1 MQERPTNRYSAGGR
15 ESTQR
20 VFVGVGLEALF
31 EFLFKYRPVVFEK
44 GRLALAA
51 GPGTYL
57 VIAIALAIGIP
68 ALVAYS
74 RIRLRGGPR
83 DRMVL
88 LALRSAA
95 LALILFAVA
104 RPVLIVS
111 EAVPQ
116 RNVVGV
122 LVDDSRSMRI
132 ADLNG
137 ATRAD
142 AVRHLLGGPDSSLF
156 AALAQKFVVRLFR
169 FSGDGQRVSQL
180 GELTYDGAR
189 TQLGPALEA
198 ARQEL
203 TGVPLSGL
211 VLVSDGA
218 DNSPGSL
225 TDAIMSLGARHL
237 PVFTVGVGRER
248 FTKDIELSRV
258 EAPRSVLQGA
268 SLVVDVMVAQRGYNG
283 QKVQMIVEDGGRIVN
298 TQAVTLS
305 GDGEAVPV
313 RVRVP
318 TTEPG
323 PRVLTFRIATQPG
336 EMVEQNNTQRAI
348 INVSERREKILYIE
362 GEPRFEMAFLRRAV
376 REDKN
381 LQIVTLQRL
390 AKDQFRRFSVDDSLD
405 LVAGFPKTREELF
418 AYKGII
424 LGSIE
429 ASFFTGDQLRMLAD
443 FVSERGGGLLA
454 LGGRRAFGEGGY
466 AGTPVAEV
474 LPVELAAGPDS
485 KTPFFSELRVDVTA
499 AGAIHAATQ
508 IAEAESLSAKRW
520 QTMPAVSTVN
530 RIGRAKPGA
539 TVLLTGTPT
548 KDGDRTIALAFQ
560 RYGRGKSI
568 AFPIQDSWIWQMDP
582 SISVE
587 DMTFESFWR
596 QLLRW
601 LVNDVPSRV
610 MVAAA
615 TDQASPGDPVE
626 LNAVISDRTF
636 LKVNNAEAVARVT
649 SPSGN
654 VSEMPLEWSVTR
666 DGEYTAA
673 FTPSEKGVYRI
684 DVRTRMGSDSVV
696 SDPAYVVSGDLSTEY
711 FGAEMRAPL
720 LRRIADETGG
730 RFYTSDRIGD
740 LAKDIVFTEVGNT
753 VVDRKDLWDMPIIFL
768 LLIGLITS
776 EWGYR
781 KLRGL
786 A

>member
-1 MQERPTNRYSAGGR
+1 M
-15 ESTQR
+15 
-20 VFVGVGLEALF
+20 EALF

-44 GRLALAA
+44 GRFAFAA
-51 GPGTYL
+51 GPATYI
-57 VIAIALAIGIP
+57 VIAIALAVAVP
-68 ALVAYS
+68 ALIAYA
-74 RIRLRGGPR
+74 RLRMRGGPR
-83 DRMVL
+83 DRAVL
-88 LALRSAA
+88 LALRLAGLAIVVVA
-95 LALILFAVA
+95 LMHPILV
-104 RPVLIVS
+104 VS

-132 ADLNG
+132 ADLSG
-137 ATRAD
+137 TTRAD
-142 AVRHLLGGPDSSLF
+142 AVRHLLGTRDSSLYR
-156 AALAQKFVVRLFR
+156 ALADKFVVRLFR
-169 FSGDGQRVSQL
+169 FSGNGERVAQL
-180 GELTYDGAR
+180 GDLTYDGVR

-218 DNSPGSL
+218 DNSTGSL
-225 TDAIMSLGARHL
+225 TDAVMSLGARHV

-248 FTKDIELSRV
+248 FTKDIEVSRV
-258 EAPRSVLQGA
+258 EAPRNVLKGA
-268 SLVVDVMVAQRGYNG
+268 SLVVDVLVAQRGYTG
-283 QKVQMIVEDGGRIVN
+283 DKVQMIVEDGGRIVS
-298 TQAVTLS
+298 TQSVTLS
-305 GDGEAVPV
+305 GDGEAIPV

-318 TTEPG
+318 TTEAG
-323 PRVLTFRIATQPG
+323 ARVLTFRIPPQPG
-336 EMVEQNNTQRAI
+336 EMVAQNNTQQAI
-348 INVSERREKILYIE
+348 VNVSDRREKILYIE
-362 GEPRFEMAFLRRAV
+362 GEPRSEMRFLRNAV
-376 REDKN
+376 RDDKN

-405 LVAGFPKTREELF
+405 LVAGFPKTRDELF

-429 ASFFTGDQLRMLAD
+429 ASYFTGDQLRMLAD

-454 LGGRRAFGEGGY
+454 LGGRRALGEGGF

-474 LPVELAAGPDS
+474 LPVDLGGGPNDKS
-485 KTPFFSELRVDVTA
+485 GYFSELKVDVTVP
-499 AGAIHAATQ
+499 GSMHAATQ
-508 IAEAESLSAKRW
+508 IADAESTSAKRW
-520 QTMPAVSTVN
+520 KTMPAVTSVN
-530 RIGRAKPGA
+530 RIGRARPGA

-548 KDGDRTIALAFQ
+548 KGGERQTVLAFQ
-560 RYGRGKSI
+560 RYGRGKAI
-568 AFPIQDSWIWQMDP
+568 AFPVQDSWLWQMLND
-582 SISVE
+582 V
-587 DMTFESFWR
+587 DDVTFESYWR

-601 LVNDVPSRV
+601 LVSDVPSRV

-615 TDQASPGDPVE
+615 GDQAAPGDAVE
-626 LNAVISDRTF
+626 LNAEVSDRTF

-666 DGEYTAA
+666 DGQYKAS
-673 FTPSEKGVYRI
+673 FTPTEKGLYRV
-684 DVRTRMGSDSVV
+684 DVRARMGTDSIV
-696 SDPAYVVSGDLSTEY
+696 SDPSYIASGDLSTEY

-730 RFYTSDRIGD
+730 RFYSGENVAQ
-740 LAKDIVFTEVGNT
+740 LAKDIVFTDAGNT
-753 VVDRKDLWDMPIIFL
+753 VVDRKDLWDMPIVFL
-768 LLIGLITS
+768 LILALVTS

>member
-1 MQERPTNRYSAGGR
+1 M
-15 ESTQR
+15 
-20 VFVGVGLEALF
+20 EALF

-44 GRLALAA
+44 GRFAFAA
-51 GPGTYL
+51 GPATYI
-57 VIAIALAIGIP
+57 VIAIALAVAVP
-68 ALVAYS
+68 ALIAYA
-74 RIRLRGGPR
+74 RLRMRGGPR
-83 DRMVL
+83 DRAVL
-88 LALRSAA
+88 LALRLAGLAIVVVA
-95 LALILFAVA
+95 LMHPILV
-104 RPVLIVS
+104 VS

-132 ADLNG
+132 ADLSG
-137 ATRAD
+137 TTRAD
-142 AVRHLLGGPDSSLF
+142 AVRHLLGTRDSSLYR
-156 AALAQKFVVRLFR
+156 ALADKFVVRLFR
-169 FSGDGQRVSQL
+169 CSGNGERVAQL
-180 GELTYDGAR
+180 GDLTYDGVR

-218 DNSPGSL
+218 DNSTGSL
-225 TDAIMSLGARHL
+225 TDAVMSLGARHV

-248 FTKDIELSRV
+248 FTKDIEVSRV
-258 EAPRSVLQGA
+258 EAPRNVLKGA
-268 SLVVDVMVAQRGYNG
+268 SLVVDVLVAQRGYTG
-283 QKVQMIVEDGGRIVN
+283 DKVQMIVEDGGRIVS
-298 TQAVTLS
+298 TQSVTLS
-305 GDGEAVPV
+305 GDGEAIPV

-318 TTEPG
+318 TTEAG
-323 PRVLTFRIATQPG
+323 ARVLTFRIPPQPG
-336 EMVEQNNTQRAI
+336 EMVAQNNTQQAI
-348 INVSERREKILYIE
+348 VNVSDRREKILYIE
-362 GEPRFEMAFLRRAV
+362 GEPRSEMRFLRNAV
-376 REDKN
+376 RDDKN

-405 LVAGFPKTREELF
+405 LVAGFPKTRDELF

-429 ASFFTGDQLRMLAD
+429 ASYFTGDQLRMLAD

-454 LGGRRAFGEGGY
+454 LGGRRALGEGGF

-474 LPVELAAGPDS
+474 LPVDLGGGPNDKS
-485 KTPFFSELRVDVTA
+485 GYFSELKVDVTVP
-499 AGAIHAATQ
+499 GSMHAATQ
-508 IAEAESLSAKRW
+508 IADAESTSAKRW
-520 QTMPAVSTVN
+520 KTMPAVTSVN
-530 RIGRAKPGA
+530 RIGRARPGA

-548 KDGDRTIALAFQ
+548 KGGERQTVLAFQ
-560 RYGRGKSI
+560 RYGRGKAI
-568 AFPIQDSWIWQMDP
+568 AFPVQDSWLWQMLND
-582 SISVE
+582 V
-587 DMTFESFWR
+587 DDVTFESYWR

-601 LVNDVPSRV
+601 LVSDVPSRV

-615 TDQASPGDPVE
+615 GDQAAPGDAVE
-626 LNAVISDRTF
+626 LNAEVSDRTF

-666 DGEYTAA
+666 DGQYKAS
-673 FTPSEKGVYRI
+673 FTPTEKGLYRV
-684 DVRTRMGSDSVV
+684 DVRARMGTDSIV
-696 SDPAYVVSGDLSTEY
+696 SDPSYIASGDLSAEY

-730 RFYTSDRIGD
+730 RFYTGENVAQ
-740 LAKDIVFTEVGNT
+740 LAKDIVFTDAGNT
-753 VVDRKDLWDMPIIFL
+753 VVDRKDLWDMPIVFL
-768 LLIGLITS
+768 LILALVTS

>member
-1 MQERPTNRYSAGGR
+1 M
-15 ESTQR
+15 
-20 VFVGVGLEALF
+20 EALF

-44 GRLALAA
+44 GRFAFAA
-51 GPGTYL
+51 GPATYI
-57 VIAIALAIGIP
+57 VIAIALAVAVP
-68 ALVAYS
+68 ALIAYA
-74 RIRLRGGPR
+74 RLRMRGGPR
-83 DRMVL
+83 DRAVL
-88 LALRSAA
+88 LALRLAGLAIVVVA
-95 LALILFAVA
+95 LMHPILV
-104 RPVLIVS
+104 VS

-137 ATRAD
+137 TTRAD
-142 AVRHLLGGPDSSLF
+142 AVRHLLGTRDSSLYR
-156 AALAQKFVVRLFR
+156 ALADKFVVRLFR
-169 FSGDGQRVSQL
+169 FSGNGERVAQL
-180 GELTYDGAR
+180 GDLTYDGVR

-218 DNSPGSL
+218 DNSTGSL
-225 TDAIMSLGARHL
+225 TDAVMSLGARHV

-248 FTKDIELSRV
+248 FTKDIEVSRV
-258 EAPRSVLQGA
+258 EAPRNVLKGA
-268 SLVVDVMVAQRGYNG
+268 SLVVDVLVAQRGYTG
-283 QKVQMIVEDGGRIVN
+283 DKVQMIVEDGGRIVS
-298 TQAVTLS
+298 TQSVTLS
-305 GDGEAVPV
+305 GDGEAIPV

-318 TTEPG
+318 TTEAG
-323 PRVLTFRIATQPG
+323 ARVLTFRIPPQPG
-336 EMVEQNNTQRAI
+336 EMVAQNNTQQAI
-348 INVSERREKILYIE
+348 VNVSDRREKILYIE
-362 GEPRFEMAFLRRAV
+362 GEPRSEMRFLRNAV
-376 REDKN
+376 RDDKN

-405 LVAGFPKTREELF
+405 LVAGFPKTRDELF

-429 ASFFTGDQLRMLAD
+429 ASYFTGDQLRMLAD

-454 LGGRRAFGEGGY
+454 LGGRRALGEGGF

-474 LPVELAAGPDS
+474 LPVDLGGGPNDKS
-485 KTPFFSELRVDVTA
+485 GYFSELKVDVSV
-499 AGAIHAATQ
+499 AGSMHAATQ
-508 IAEAESLSAKRW
+508 IADAESTSAKRW
-520 QTMPAVSTVN
+520 KTMPAVTSVN
-530 RIGRAKPGA
+530 RIGRARPGA

-548 KDGDRTIALAFQ
+548 KGGERQTVLAFQ
-560 RYGRGKSI
+560 RYGRGKAI
-568 AFPIQDSWIWQMDP
+568 VFPVQDSWLWQMLND
-582 SISVE
+582 V
-587 DMTFESFWR
+587 DDVTFESYWR

-601 LVNDVPSRV
+601 LVSDVPSRV

-615 TDQASPGDPVE
+615 GDQAAPGDAVE
-626 LNAVISDRTF
+626 LNAEVSDRTF

-666 DGEYTAA
+666 DGQYKAS
-673 FTPSEKGVYRI
+673 FTPTEKGLYRV
-684 DVRTRMGSDSVV
+684 DVRARMGTDSIV
-696 SDPAYVVSGDLSTEY
+696 SDPSYIASGELSTEY

-730 RFYTSDRIGD
+730 RFYTGENVAQ
-740 LAKDIVFTEVGNT
+740 LAKDIVFTDAGNT
-753 VVDRKDLWDMPIIFL
+753 VVDRKDLWDMPIVFL
-768 LLIGLITS
+768 LILALVTS

>member
-1 MQERPTNRYSAGGR
+1 M
-15 ESTQR
+15 
-20 VFVGVGLEALF
+20 EALF

-44 GRLALAA
+44 GRFAFAA
-51 GPGTYL
+51 GPATYI
-57 VIAIALAIGIP
+57 VIAIALAVAVP
-68 ALVAYS
+68 ALIAYA
-74 RIRLRGGPR
+74 RLRMRGGPR
-83 DRMVL
+83 DRAVL
-88 LALRSAA
+88 LALRLAGLAIVVVA
-95 LALILFAVA
+95 LMHPIFV
-104 RPVLIVS
+104 VS

-132 ADLNG
+132 ADLSG
-137 ATRAD
+137 TTRAD
-142 AVRHLLGGPDSSLF
+142 AVRHLLGTRDSSLYR
-156 AALAQKFVVRLFR
+156 ALADKFVVRLFR
-169 FSGDGQRVSQL
+169 FSGNGERVAQL
-180 GELTYDGAR
+180 GDLTYDGVR

-218 DNSPGSL
+218 DNSTGSL
-225 TDAIMSLGARHL
+225 TDAVMSLGARHV

-248 FTKDIELSRV
+248 FTKDIEVSRV
-258 EAPRSVLQGA
+258 EAPRNVLKGA
-268 SLVVDVMVAQRGYNG
+268 SLVVDVLVAQRGYTG
-283 QKVQMIVEDGGRIVN
+283 DKVQMIVEDGGRIVS
-298 TQAVTLS
+298 TQSVTLS
-305 GDGEAVPV
+305 GDGEAIPV

-318 TTEPG
+318 TTEAG
-323 PRVLTFRIATQPG
+323 ARVLTFRIPPQPG
-336 EMVEQNNTQRAI
+336 EMVAQNNTQQAI
-348 INVSERREKILYIE
+348 VNVSDRREKILYIE
-362 GEPRFEMAFLRRAV
+362 GEPRSEMRFLRNAV
-376 REDKN
+376 RDDKN

-405 LVAGFPKTREELF
+405 LVAGFPKTRDELF

-429 ASFFTGDQLRMLAD
+429 ASYFTGDQLRMLAD

-454 LGGRRAFGEGGY
+454 LGGRRALGEGGF

-474 LPVELAAGPDS
+474 LPVDLGGGPNDKS
-485 KTPFFSELRVDVTA
+485 GYFSELKVDVTVP
-499 AGAIHAATQ
+499 GSMHAATQ
-508 IAEAESLSAKRW
+508 IADAESTSAKRW
-520 QTMPAVSTVN
+520 KTMPAVTSVN
-530 RIGRAKPGA
+530 RIGRARPGA

-548 KDGDRTIALAFQ
+548 KGGERQTVLAFQ
-560 RYGRGKSI
+560 RYGRGKAI
-568 AFPIQDSWIWQMDP
+568 AFPVQDSWLWQMLND
-582 SISVE
+582 V
-587 DMTFESFWR
+587 DDVTFESYWR

-601 LVNDVPSRV
+601 LVSDVPSRV

-615 TDQASPGDPVE
+615 GDQAAPGDAVE
-626 LNAVISDRTF
+626 LNAEVSDRTF

-666 DGEYTAA
+666 DGQYKAS
-673 FTPSEKGVYRI
+673 FTPNEKGLYRV
-684 DVRTRMGSDSVV
+684 DVRARMGTDSIV
-696 SDPAYVVSGDLSTEY
+696 SDPSYIASGDLSAEY

-730 RFYTSDRIGD
+730 RFYTGENVAQ
-740 LAKDIVFTEVGNT
+740 LAKDIVFTDAGNT
-753 VVDRKDLWDMPIIFL
+753 VVDRKDLWDMPIVFL
-768 LLIGLITS
+768 LILALVTS

>member
-1 MQERPTNRYSAGGR
+1 M
-15 ESTQR
+15 
-20 VFVGVGLEALF
+20 EALF

-44 GRLALAA
+44 GRFAFAA
-51 GPGTYL
+51 GPATYI
-57 VIAIALAIGIP
+57 VIAIALAVAVP
-68 ALVAYS
+68 ALIAYA
-74 RIRLRGGPR
+74 RLRMRGGPR
-83 DRMVL
+83 DRAVL
-88 LALRSAA
+88 LALRLAGLAIVVVA
-95 LALILFAVA
+95 LMHPILV
-104 RPVLIVS
+104 VS

-132 ADLNG
+132 ADLSG
-137 ATRAD
+137 TTRAD
-142 AVRHLLGGPDSSLF
+142 AVRHLLGTRDSSLYR
-156 AALAQKFVVRLFR
+156 ALADKFVVRLFR
-169 FSGDGQRVSQL
+169 FSGNGERVAQL
-180 GELTYDGAR
+180 GDLTYDGVR

-218 DNSPGSL
+218 DNSTGSL
-225 TDAIMSLGARHL
+225 TDAVMSLGARHV

-248 FTKDIELSRV
+248 FTKDIEVSRV
-258 EAPRSVLQGA
+258 EAPRNVLKGA
-268 SLVVDVMVAQRGYNG
+268 SLVVDVLVAQRGYTG
-283 QKVQMIVEDGGRIVN
+283 DKVQMIVEDGGRIVS
-298 TQAVTLS
+298 TQSVTLS
-305 GDGEAVPV
+305 GDGEAIPV

-318 TTEPG
+318 TTEAG
-323 PRVLTFRIATQPG
+323 ARVLTFRIPPQPG
-336 EMVEQNNTQRAI
+336 EMVAQNNTQQAI
-348 INVSERREKILYIE
+348 VNVSDRREKILYIE
-362 GEPRFEMAFLRRAV
+362 GEPRSEMRFLRNAV
-376 REDKN
+376 RDDKN

-405 LVAGFPKTREELF
+405 LVAGFPKTRDELF

-429 ASFFTGDQLRMLAD
+429 ASYFTGDQLRMLAD

-454 LGGRRAFGEGGY
+454 LGGRRALGEGGF

-474 LPVELAAGPDS
+474 LPVDLGGGPNDKS
-485 KTPFFSELRVDVTA
+485 GYFSELKVDVTVP
-499 AGAIHAATQ
+499 GSMHAATQ
-508 IAEAESLSAKRW
+508 IADAESTSAKRW
-520 QTMPAVSTVN
+520 KTMPAVTSVN
-530 RIGRAKPGA
+530 RIGRARPGA

-548 KDGDRTIALAFQ
+548 KGGERQTVLAFQ
-560 RYGRGKSI
+560 RYGRGKAI
-568 AFPIQDSWIWQMDP
+568 AFPVQDSWLWQMLND
-582 SISVE
+582 V
-587 DMTFESFWR
+587 DDVTFESYWR

-601 LVNDVPSRV
+601 LVSDVPSRV

-615 TDQASPGDPVE
+615 GDQAAPGDAVE
-626 LNAVISDRTF
+626 LNAEVSDRTF

-666 DGEYTAA
+666 DGQYKAS
-673 FTPSEKGVYRI
+673 FTPTEKGLYRV
-684 DVRTRMGSDSVV
+684 DVRARMGTDSIV
-696 SDPAYVVSGDLSTEY
+696 SDPSYIASGDLSTEY

-730 RFYTSDRIGD
+730 RFYTGENVAQ
-740 LAKDIVFTEVGNT
+740 LAKDIVFTDAGNT
-753 VVDRKDLWDMPIIFL
+753 VVDRKDLWDMPIVFL
-768 LLIGLITS
+768 LILALVTS

>member
-1 MQERPTNRYSAGGR
+1 VA
-15 ESTQR
+15 
-20 VFVGVGLEALF
+20 LEALF

-44 GRLALAA
+44 GRFAFAA
-51 GPGTYL
+51 GPATYI
-57 VIAIALAIGIP
+57 VIAIALAVAVP
-68 ALVAYS
+68 ALIAYA
-74 RIRLRGGPR
+74 RLRMRGGPR
-83 DRMVL
+83 DRAVL
-88 LALRSAA
+88 LALRLAGLAIVVVA
-95 LALILFAVA
+95 LMHPILV
-104 RPVLIVS
+104 VS

-137 ATRAD
+137 TTRAD
-142 AVRHLLGGPDSSLF
+142 AVRHLLGTRDSSLYR
-156 AALAQKFVVRLFR
+156 ALADKFVVRLFR
-169 FSGDGQRVSQL
+169 FSGNGERVAQL
-180 GELTYDGAR
+180 GDLTYDGVR

-218 DNSPGSL
+218 DNSTGSL
-225 TDAIMSLGARHL
+225 TDAVMSLGARHV

-248 FTKDIELSRV
+248 FTKDIEVSRV
-258 EAPRSVLQGA
+258 EAPRNVLKGA
-268 SLVVDVMVAQRGYNG
+268 SLVVDVLVAQRGYTG
-283 QKVQMIVEDGGRIVN
+283 DKVQMIVEDGGRIVS
-298 TQAVTLS
+298 TQSVTLS
-305 GDGEAVPV
+305 GDGEAIPV

-318 TTEPG
+318 TTEAG
-323 PRVLTFRIATQPG
+323 ARVLTFRIPPQPG
-336 EMVEQNNTQRAI
+336 EMVAQNNTQQAI
-348 INVSERREKILYIE
+348 VNVSDRREKILYIE
-362 GEPRFEMAFLRRAV
+362 GEPRSEMRFLRNAV
-376 REDKN
+376 RDDKN

-405 LVAGFPKTREELF
+405 LVAGFPKTRDELF
-418 AYKGII
+418 AYKGIV

-429 ASFFTGDQLRMLAD
+429 ASYFTGDQLRMLAD

-454 LGGRRAFGEGGY
+454 LGGRRALGEGGF

-474 LPVELAAGPDS
+474 LPVDLGGGPNDKS
-485 KTPFFSELRVDVTA
+485 GYFSELKVDVTVP
-499 AGAIHAATQ
+499 GSMHAATQ
-508 IAEAESLSAKRW
+508 IADAESTSAKRW
-520 QTMPAVSTVN
+520 KTMPAVTSVN
-530 RIGRAKPGA
+530 RIGRARPGA

-548 KDGDRTIALAFQ
+548 KGGERQTVLAFQ
-560 RYGRGKSI
+560 RYGRGKAI
-568 AFPIQDSWIWQMDP
+568 AFPVQDSWLWQMLND
-582 SISVE
+582 V
-587 DMTFESFWR
+587 DDVTFESYWR

-601 LVNDVPSRV
+601 LVSDVPSRV

-615 TDQASPGDPVE
+615 GDQAAPGDAVE
-626 LNAVISDRTF
+626 LNAEVSDRTF

-666 DGEYTAA
+666 DGQYKAS
-673 FTPSEKGVYRI
+673 FTPTEKGLYRV
-684 DVRTRMGSDSVV
+684 DVRARMGTDSIV
-696 SDPAYVVSGDLSTEY
+696 SDPSYIASGDLSTEY

-730 RFYTSDRIGD
+730 RFYTGENVAQ
-740 LAKDIVFTEVGNT
+740 LAKDIVFTDAGNT
-753 VVDRKDLWDMPIIFL
+753 VVDRKDLWDMPIVFL
-768 LLIGLITS
+768 LILALVTS

>member
-1 MQERPTNRYSAGGR
+1 
-15 ESTQR
+15 
-20 VFVGVGLEALF
+20 LEALF

-44 GRLALAA
+44 GRFAFAA
-51 GPGTYL
+51 GPATYI
-57 VIAIALAIGIP
+57 VIAIALAVAVP
-68 ALVAYS
+68 ALIAYA
-74 RIRLRGGPR
+74 RLRMRGGPR
-83 DRMVL
+83 DRAVL
-88 LALRSAA
+88 LALRLAGLAIVVVA
-95 LALILFAVA
+95 LMHPILV
-104 RPVLIVS
+104 VS

-132 ADLNG
+132 ADLSG
-137 ATRAD
+137 TTRAD
-142 AVRHLLGGPDSSLF
+142 AVRHLLGTRDSSLYR
-156 AALAQKFVVRLFR
+156 ALADKFVVRLFR
-169 FSGDGQRVSQL
+169 FSGNGERVAQL
-180 GELTYDGAR
+180 GDLTYDGVR

-218 DNSPGSL
+218 DNSTGSL
-225 TDAIMSLGARHL
+225 TDAVMSLGARHV

-248 FTKDIELSRV
+248 FTKDIEVSRV
-258 EAPRSVLQGA
+258 EAPRNVLKGA
-268 SLVVDVMVAQRGYNG
+268 SLVVDVLVAQRGYTG
-283 QKVQMIVEDGGRIVN
+283 DKVQMIVEDGGRIVS
-298 TQAVTLS
+298 TQSVTLS
-305 GDGEAVPV
+305 GDGEAIPV

-318 TTEPG
+318 TTEAG
-323 PRVLTFRIATQPG
+323 ARVLTFRIPPQPG
-336 EMVEQNNTQRAI
+336 EMVAQNNTQQAI
-348 INVSERREKILYIE
+348 VNVSDRREKILYIE
-362 GEPRFEMAFLRRAV
+362 GEPRSEMRFLRNAV
-376 REDKN
+376 RDDKN

-405 LVAGFPKTREELF
+405 LVAGFPKTRDELF

-429 ASFFTGDQLRMLAD
+429 ASYFTGDQLRMLAD

-454 LGGRRAFGEGGY
+454 LGGRRALGEGGF

-474 LPVELAAGPDS
+474 LPVDLGGGPNDKS
-485 KTPFFSELRVDVTA
+485 GYFSELKVDVTVP
-499 AGAIHAATQ
+499 GSMHAATQ
-508 IAEAESLSAKRW
+508 IADAESTSAKRW
-520 QTMPAVSTVN
+520 KTMPAVTSVN
-530 RIGRAKPGA
+530 RIGRARPGA

-548 KDGDRTIALAFQ
+548 KGGERQTVLAFQ
-560 RYGRGKSI
+560 RYGRGKAI
-568 AFPIQDSWIWQMDP
+568 AFPVQDSWLWQMLND
-582 SISVE
+582 V
-587 DMTFESFWR
+587 DDVTFESYWR

-601 LVNDVPSRV
+601 LVSDVPSRV

-615 TDQASPGDPVE
+615 GDQAAPGDAVE
-626 LNAVISDRTF
+626 LNAEVSDRTF

-666 DGEYTAA
+666 DGQYKAS
-673 FTPSEKGVYRI
+673 FTPTEKGLYRV
-684 DVRTRMGSDSVV
+684 DVRARMGTDSIV
-696 SDPAYVVSGDLSTEY
+696 SDPSYIASGDLSAEY

-730 RFYTSDRIGD
+730 RFYTGENVAQ
-740 LAKDIVFTEVGNT
+740 LAKDIVFTDAGNT
-753 VVDRKDLWDMPIIFL
+753 VVDRKDLWDMPIVFL
-768 LLIGLITS
+768 LILALVTS

>member
-1 MQERPTNRYSAGGR
+1 VA
-15 ESTQR
+15 
-20 VFVGVGLEALF
+20 LEALF

-44 GRLALAA
+44 GRFAFAA
-51 GPGTYL
+51 GPATYI
-57 VIAIALAIGIP
+57 VIAIALAVAVP
-68 ALVAYS
+68 ALIAYA
-74 RIRLRGGPR
+74 RLRMRGGPR
-83 DRMVL
+83 DRAVL
-88 LALRSAA
+88 LALRLAGLAIVVVA
-95 LALILFAVA
+95 LMHPILV
-104 RPVLIVS
+104 VS

-137 ATRAD
+137 TTRAD
-142 AVRHLLGGPDSSLF
+142 AVRHLLGTRDSSLYR
-156 AALAQKFVVRLFR
+156 ALADKFVVRLFR
-169 FSGDGQRVSQL
+169 FSGNGERVAQL
-180 GELTYDGAR
+180 GDLTYDGVR

-218 DNSPGSL
+218 DNSTGSL
-225 TDAIMSLGARHL
+225 TDAVMSLGARHV

-248 FTKDIELSRV
+248 FTKDIEVSRV
-258 EAPRSVLQGA
+258 EAPRNVLKGA
-268 SLVVDVMVAQRGYNG
+268 SLVVDVLVAQRGYTG
-283 QKVQMIVEDGGRIVN
+283 DKVQMIVEDGGRIVS
-298 TQAVTLS
+298 TQSVTLS
-305 GDGEAVPV
+305 GDGEAIPV

-318 TTEPG
+318 TTEAG
-323 PRVLTFRIATQPG
+323 ARVLTFRIPPQPG
-336 EMVEQNNTQRAI
+336 EMVAQNNTQQAI
-348 INVSERREKILYIE
+348 VNVSDRREKILYIE
-362 GEPRFEMAFLRRAV
+362 GEPRSEMRFLRKAV
-376 REDKN
+376 RDDKN

-405 LVAGFPKTREELF
+405 LVAGFPKTRDELF
-418 AYKGII
+418 AYKGVI

-429 ASFFTGDQLRMLAD
+429 ASYFTGDQLRMLAD

-454 LGGRRAFGEGGY
+454 LGGRRALGEGGF

-474 LPVELAAGPDS
+474 LPVDLGGGPNDKS
-485 KTPFFSELRVDVTA
+485 GYFSELKVDVTVP
-499 AGAIHAATQ
+499 GSMHAATQ
-508 IAEAESLSAKRW
+508 IADAESTSAKRW
-520 QTMPAVSTVN
+520 KTMPAVTSVN
-530 RIGRAKPGA
+530 RIGRARPGA

-548 KDGDRTIALAFQ
+548 KGGERQTVLAFQ
-560 RYGRGKSI
+560 RYGRGKAI
-568 AFPIQDSWIWQMDP
+568 AFPVQDSWLWQMLND
-582 SISVE
+582 V
-587 DMTFESFWR
+587 DDVTFESYWR

-601 LVNDVPSRV
+601 LVSDVPSRV

-615 TDQASPGDPVE
+615 GDQAAPGDAVE
-626 LNAVISDRTF
+626 LNAEVSDRTF

-666 DGEYTAA
+666 DGQYKAS
-673 FTPSEKGVYRI
+673 FTPTEKGLYRV
-684 DVRTRMGSDSVV
+684 DVRARMGTDSIV
-696 SDPAYVVSGDLSTEY
+696 SDPSYIASGDLSTEY

-730 RFYTSDRIGD
+730 RFYTGENVAQ
-740 LAKDIVFTEVGNT
+740 LAKDIVFTDAGNT
-753 VVDRKDLWDMPIIFL
+753 VVDRKDLWDMPIVFL
-768 LLIGLITS
+768 LILALVTS

>member
-1 MQERPTNRYSAGGR
+1 M
-15 ESTQR
+15 
-20 VFVGVGLEALF
+20 EALF

-44 GRLALAA
+44 GRFAFAA
-51 GPGTYL
+51 GPATYI
-57 VIAIALAIGIP
+57 VIAIALAVAVP
-68 ALVAYS
+68 ALIAYA
-74 RIRLRGGPR
+74 RLRMRGGPR
-83 DRMVL
+83 DRAVL
-88 LALRSAA
+88 LALRLAGLAIVLVA
-95 LALILFAVA
+95 LMHPILV
-104 RPVLIVS
+104 VS

-137 ATRAD
+137 TTRAD
-142 AVRHLLGGPDSSLF
+142 AVRHLLGTRDSSLYR
-156 AALAQKFVVRLFR
+156 ALADKFVVRLFR
-169 FSGDGQRVSQL
+169 FSGNGERVAQL
-180 GELTYDGAR
+180 GDLTYDGVR

-218 DNSPGSL
+218 DNSTGSL
-225 TDAIMSLGARHL
+225 TDAVMSLGARHV

-248 FTKDIELSRV
+248 FTKDIEVSRV
-258 EAPRSVLQGA
+258 EAPRNVLKGA
-268 SLVVDVMVAQRGYNG
+268 SLVVDVLVAQRGYTG
-283 QKVQMIVEDGGRIVN
+283 DKVQMIVEDGGRIVS
-298 TQAVTLS
+298 TQSVTLS
-305 GDGEAVPV
+305 GDGEAIPV

-318 TTEPG
+318 TTEAG
-323 PRVLTFRIATQPG
+323 ARVLTFRIPPQPG
-336 EMVEQNNTQRAI
+336 EMVAQNNTQQAI
-348 INVSERREKILYIE
+348 VNVSDRREKILYIE
-362 GEPRFEMAFLRRAV
+362 GEPRSEMRFLRNAV
-376 REDKN
+376 RDDKN

-405 LVAGFPKTREELF
+405 LVAGFPKTRDELF

-429 ASFFTGDQLRMLAD
+429 ASYFTGDQLRMLAD

-454 LGGRRAFGEGGY
+454 LGGRRALGEGGFG
-466 AGTPVAEV
+466 GTPVAEV
-474 LPVELAAGPDS
+474 LPVDLGGGPNDKS
-485 KTPFFSELRVDVTA
+485 GYFSELKVDVSV
-499 AGAIHAATQ
+499 AGSMHAATQ
-508 IAEAESLSAKRW
+508 IADAESTSAKRW
-520 QTMPAVSTVN
+520 KTMPAVTSVN
-530 RIGRAKPGA
+530 RIGRARPGA

-548 KDGDRTIALAFQ
+548 KGGERQTVLAFQ
-560 RYGRGKSI
+560 RYGRGKAI
-568 AFPIQDSWIWQMDP
+568 VFPVQDSWLWQMLND
-582 SISVE
+582 V
-587 DMTFESFWR
+587 DDVTFESYWR

-601 LVNDVPSRV
+601 LVSDVPSRV

-615 TDQASPGDPVE
+615 GDQAAPGDAVE
-626 LNAVISDRTF
+626 LNAEVSDRTF

-666 DGEYTAA
+666 DGQYKAS
-673 FTPSEKGVYRI
+673 FTPTEKGLYRV
-684 DVRTRMGSDSVV
+684 DVRARMGTDSIV
-696 SDPAYVVSGDLSTEY
+696 SDPSYIASGDLSTEY
-711 FGAEMRAPL
+711 FGAEMRGPL

-730 RFYTSDRIGD
+730 RFYTGENVAQ
-740 LAKDIVFTEVGNT
+740 LAKDIVFTDAGNT
-753 VVDRKDLWDMPIIFL
+753 VVDRKDLWDMPIVFL
-768 LLIGLITS
+768 LILALVTS

>member
-1 MQERPTNRYSAGGR
+1 SIGWHSASHR

-20 VFVGVGLEALF
+20 VFVGVALEALF

-44 GRLALAA
+44 GRLALGA
-51 GPGTYL
+51 GLGTYI
-57 VIAIALAIGIP
+57 VVAVALAIAIP
-68 ALVAYS
+68 ALIVYA
-74 RIRLRGGPR
+74 RMRMRGGAR
-83 DRMVL
+83 DRAVL
-88 LALRSAA
+88 LTLRLAA
-95 LALILFAVA
+95 LAIAVA
-104 RPVLIVS
+104 AVLHPLLIVS

-132 ADLNG
+132 ADLDG
-137 ATRAD
+137 TTRSE
-142 AVRHLLGGPDSSLF
+142 AVRRLLGGPDSSMF
-156 AALAQKFVVRLFR
+156 KALAEKFVVRLFR
-169 FSGDGQRVSQL
+169 FSGNGERVAQL
-180 GELTYDGAR
+180 GDLTYDGAR

-218 DNSPGSL
+218 DNSRGSL
-225 TDAIMSLGARHL
+225 TDAVLSLGARHV

-268 SLVVDVMVAQRGYNG
+268 SLVVDVLIAQRGYNG
-283 QKVQMIVEDGGRIVN
+283 QKVQLIVEDGGRIVS

-318 TTEPG
+318 TTEAG
-323 PRVLTFRIATQPG
+323 ARVLSFRIPPQPG
-336 EMVEQNNTQRAI
+336 EMVAQNNTQKAI
-348 INVSERREKILYIE
+348 VNVSDRREKILYIE
-362 GEPRFEMAFLRRAV
+362 GEPRSEMPFIRRAL

-381 LQIVTLQRL
+381 VQLVTLQRL

-405 LVAGFPKTREELF
+405 LVAGFPKTRDELF

-429 ASFFTGDQLRMLAD
+429 ASFFTGDQLRMIAD

-454 LGGRRAFGEGGY
+454 LGGRRALGEGGY
-466 AGTPVAEV
+466 GGTPVAEV
-474 LPVELAAGPDS
+474 LPVDFAITPDAKGEFFREL
-485 KTPFFSELRVDVTA
+485 KVDVTVP
-499 AGAIHAATQ
+499 GAIHAATQ

-520 QTMPAVSTVN
+520 KTMPAVSSVN

-539 TVLLTGTPT
+539 SVLLNGTPT
-548 KDGDRTIALAFQ
+548 KGGDKEIVLAFQ
-560 RYGRGKSI
+560 RYGRGKTI
-568 AFPIQDSWIWQMDP
+568 VFPVQDSWMWQMEAT
-582 SISVE
+582 VTLE

-596 QLLRW
+596 QMLRW

-615 TDQASPGDPVE
+615 GDQVAPGDPVE
-626 LNAVISDRTF
+626 LDAEISDRTY
-636 LKVNNAEAVARVT
+636 LKVNNAEATARVT
-649 SPSGN
+649 SPSGT

-666 DGEYTAA
+666 DGEYKAA
-673 FTPSEKGVYRI
+673 FTPTEKGLYRV
-684 DVRTRMGSDSVV
+684 DVRTKIGTDSIV
-696 SDPAYVVSGDLSTEY
+696 SDPSYITSGDLTTEY

-730 RFYTSDRIGD
+730 RFYAGDKVND
-740 LAKDIVFTEVGNT
+740 LAKDIVFTDVGNT
-753 VVDRKDLWDMPIIFL
+753 VVDRKDLWDMPIVFL
-768 LLIGLITS
+768 LLLGLITS

-781 KLRGL
+781 KMRGL

>member
-1 MQERPTNRYSAGGR
+1 VA
-15 ESTQR
+15 
-20 VFVGVGLEALF
+20 LEALF

-44 GRLALAA
+44 GRLAFAA
-51 GPGTYL
+51 GPGTYVL
-57 VIAIALAIGIP
+57 IALALVVGVP
-68 ALVAYS
+68 ALVAYA
-74 RIRLRGGPR
+74 RLRMRGGPR
-83 DRMVL
+83 DRSVL
-88 LALRSAA
+88 LALRLSA
-95 LALILFAVA
+95 LAIVVLALLH
-104 RPVLIVS
+104 PVLVVS

-132 ADLNG
+132 ADMSG
-137 ATRAD
+137 AARSD

-169 FSGDGQRVSQL
+169 FSGNGQRVAQL
-180 GELTYDGAR
+180 ADLTYDGTR

-218 DNSPGSL
+218 DNSSGSL
-225 TDAIMSLGARHL
+225 TDAVLSLGARHV
-237 PVFTVGVGRER
+237 PVFTVGVGHER
-248 FTKDIELSRV
+248 FTKDIEVSRV

-268 SLVVDVMVAQRGYNG
+268 SLVVDVMVAQRGYTG
-283 QKVQMIVEDGGRIVN
+283 DKVQLIVEDGGRIVS
-298 TQAVTLS
+298 TQSVTLS

-318 TTEPG
+318 TTDPG
-323 PRVLTFRIATQPG
+323 ARVLTFRIPAQPG
-336 EMVEQNNTQRAI
+336 EMVAQNNTQQAI
-348 INVSERREKILYIE
+348 VNVSERREKILYIE
-362 GEPRFEMAFLRRAV
+362 GEPRWEMKFLRRAV
-376 REDKN
+376 ERDKN
-381 LQIVTLQRL
+381 LQIMTLQRL

-424 LGSIE
+424 LGSME

-454 LGGRRAFGEGGY
+454 LGGRRALGEGGY

-474 LPVELAAGPDS
+474 LPVDLGGGPNDKAGYLS
-485 KTPFFSELRVDVTA
+485 WLKVDVTVP
-499 AGAIHAATQ
+499 GSIHAATQ
-508 IAEAESLSAKRW
+508 IAEAETLSAKRW
-520 QTMPAVSTVN
+520 KTMPPVTSVN

-548 KDGDRTIALAFQ
+548 KGAERETVLAYQ
-560 RYGRGKSI
+560 RYGRGKAI
-568 AFPIQDSWIWQMDP
+568 VFPIQDSWFWQMDA
-582 SISVE
+582 SIDVE

-615 TDQASPGDPVE
+615 GDQAAPGDAVE
-626 LNAVISDRTF
+626 LDAEISDRTF
-636 LKVNNAEAVARVT
+636 LKVNNAQAVARVT

-666 DGEYTAA
+666 DGEYKTS
-673 FTPSEKGVYRI
+673 FTPTEKGLYRV
-684 DVRTRMGSDSVV
+684 DVRTRVGTDSIV
-696 SDPAYVVSGDLSTEY
+696 SDPAYIASGDLSTEY

-730 RFYTSDRIGD
+730 RFYTTDKVAD
-740 LAKDIVFTEVGNT
+740 LAKDIVFTDVGNT
-753 VVDRKDLWDMPIIFL
+753 VVDRKDLWDMPIVFL
-768 LLIGLITS
+768 LVLALVTS

>member
-1 MQERPTNRYSAGGR
+1 VA
-15 ESTQR
+15 
-20 VFVGVGLEALF
+20 LEALF

-44 GRLALAA
+44 GRFAFAA
-51 GPGTYL
+51 GPATYI
-57 VIAIALAIGIP
+57 VIAIALAVAVP
-68 ALVAYS
+68 ALIAYA
-74 RIRLRGGPR
+74 RLRMRGGPR
-83 DRMVL
+83 DRAVL
-88 LALRSAA
+88 LALRLAGLAIVVVA
-95 LALILFAVA
+95 LMHPILV
-104 RPVLIVS
+104 VS

-132 ADLNG
+132 ADLSG
-137 ATRAD
+137 TTRAD
-142 AVRHLLGGPDSSLF
+142 AVRHLLGTRDSSLYR
-156 AALAQKFVVRLFR
+156 ALADKFVVRLFR
-169 FSGDGQRVSQL
+169 FSGNGERVAQL
-180 GELTYDGAR
+180 GDLTYDGVR

-218 DNSPGSL
+218 DNSTGSL
-225 TDAIMSLGARHL
+225 TDAVMSLGARHV

-248 FTKDIELSRV
+248 FTKDIEVSRV
-258 EAPRSVLQGA
+258 EAPRNVLKGA
-268 SLVVDVMVAQRGYNG
+268 SLVVDVLVAQRGYTG
-283 QKVQMIVEDGGRIVN
+283 DKVQMIVEDGGRIVS
-298 TQAVTLS
+298 TQSVTLS
-305 GDGEAVPV
+305 GDGEAIPV

-318 TTEPG
+318 TTEAG
-323 PRVLTFRIATQPG
+323 ARVLTFRIPPQPG
-336 EMVEQNNTQRAI
+336 EMVAQNNTQQAI
-348 INVSERREKILYIE
+348 VNVSDRREKILYIE
-362 GEPRFEMAFLRRAV
+362 GEPRSEMRFLRNAV
-376 REDKN
+376 RDDKN

-405 LVAGFPKTREELF
+405 LVAGFPKTRDELF

-429 ASFFTGDQLRMLAD
+429 ASYFTGDQLRMLAD

-454 LGGRRAFGEGGY
+454 LGGRRALGEGGF

-474 LPVELAAGPDS
+474 LPVDLGGGPNDKS
-485 KTPFFSELRVDVTA
+485 GYFSELKVDVTVP
-499 AGAIHAATQ
+499 GSMHAATQ
-508 IAEAESLSAKRW
+508 IADAESTSAKRW
-520 QTMPAVSTVN
+520 KTMPAVTSVN
-530 RIGRAKPGA
+530 RIGRARPGA

-548 KDGDRTIALAFQ
+548 KGGERQTVLAFQ
-560 RYGRGKSI
+560 RYGRGKAI
-568 AFPIQDSWIWQMDP
+568 AFPVQDSWLWQMLND
-582 SISVE
+582 V
-587 DMTFESFWR
+587 DDVTFESYWR

-601 LVNDVPSRV
+601 LVSDVPSRV

-615 TDQASPGDPVE
+615 GDQAAPGDAVE
-626 LNAVISDRTF
+626 LNAEVSDRTF

-666 DGEYTAA
+666 DGQYKAS
-673 FTPSEKGVYRI
+673 FTPTEKGLYRV
-684 DVRTRMGSDSVV
+684 DVRARMGTDSIV
-696 SDPAYVVSGDLSTEY
+696 SDPSYIASGDLSTEY

-730 RFYTSDRIGD
+730 RFYTGENVAQ
-740 LAKDIVFTEVGNT
+740 LAKDIVFTDAGNT
-753 VVDRKDLWDMPIIFL
+753 VVDRKDLWDMPIVFL
-768 LLIGLITS
+768 LILALVTS

>member
-1 MQERPTNRYSAGGR
+1 VA
-15 ESTQR
+15 
-20 VFVGVGLEALF
+20 LEALF

-44 GRLALAA
+44 GRFAFAA
-51 GPGTYL
+51 GPATYL
-57 VIAIALAIGIP
+57 VIAIALAVALP
-68 ALVAYS
+68 ALIAYA
-74 RIRLRGGPR
+74 RLRMRGGPR
-83 DRMVL
+83 DRTVL
-88 LALRSAA
+88 LVLRLAA
-95 LALILFAVA
+95 LAIVVVALLHPILV
-104 RPVLIVS
+104 VS

-137 ATRAD
+137 MARAD
-142 AVRHLLGGPDSSLF
+142 AVRHLLGTRDSSLYR
-156 AALAQKFVVRLFR
+156 ALADKFVVRLFR
-169 FSGDGQRVSQL
+169 FSGNGERVAQL
-180 GELTYDGAR
+180 GDLSYDGVR

-218 DNSPGSL
+218 DNSTGSL
-225 TDAIMSLGARHL
+225 TDAVMSLGARHV

-248 FTKDIELSRV
+248 FTKDIEVSRV
-258 EAPRSVLQGA
+258 EAPRSVLKGA
-268 SLVVDVMVAQRGYNG
+268 SLVVDVMVAQRGYAG
-283 QKVQMIVEDGGRIVN
+283 DKVQLIVEDGGQIVN
-298 TQAVTLS
+298 TQSVTLS
-305 GDGEAVPV
+305 GDGEAIPV

-318 TTEPG
+318 TKEAG
-323 PRVLTFRIATQPG
+323 ARVLTFRIPPQPG
-336 EMVEQNNTQRAI
+336 EMVAQNNTQQAI
-348 INVSERREKILYIE
+348 VNVSDRREKILYIE
-362 GEPRFEMAFLRRAV
+362 GEPRSEMAFVRRAV
-376 REDKN
+376 SEDRN

-405 LVAGFPKTREELF
+405 LVAGFPKTRDELF
-418 AYKGII
+418 SYKGII

-429 ASFFTGDQLRMLAD
+429 ASYFTGDQLRMLAD

-454 LGGRRAFGEGGY
+454 LGGRRALGEGGF

-474 LPVELAAGPDS
+474 LPVDLGGGPNDKS
-485 KTPFFSELRVDVTA
+485 GYFSELKVDVTVP
-499 AGAIHAATQ
+499 GSMHAATQ
-508 IAEAESLSAKRW
+508 IAEAESTSAKRW
-520 QTMPAVSTVN
+520 KTMPAVNSVN

-539 TVLLTGTPT
+539 TVLLTGEPT
-548 KDGDRTIALAFQ
+548 KGGERQIVLAYQ
-560 RYGRGKSI
+560 RYGRGKAI
-568 AFPIQDSWIWQMDP
+568 VFTVQDSWLWQMLND
-582 SISVE
+582 V
-587 DMTFESFWR
+587 DDVTFESYWR

-601 LVNDVPSRV
+601 LVSDVPSRV

-615 TDQASPGDPVE
+615 GDQAAPGDPVE
-626 LNAVISDRTF
+626 LNAEISDRTY

-666 DGEYTAA
+666 DGQYKAS
-673 FTPSEKGVYRI
+673 FTPSEKGLYRV
-684 DVRTRMGSDSVV
+684 DVRARMGTDTIV
-696 SDPAYVVSGDLSTEY
+696 SDPSYVASGDLSTEY

-730 RFYTSDRIGD
+730 RFYMGD
-740 LAKDIVFTEVGNT
+740 NISQLAKDIIFTDAGNT
-753 VVDRKDLWDMPIIFL
+753 VVDRKDLWDMPIVFL
-768 LLIGLITS
+768 LILALVTS

-781 KLRGL
+781 KVRGL

>member
-1 MQERPTNRYSAGGR
+1 LQERSIGWHPASHR

-20 VFVGVGLEALF
+20 VFVGVALEALF

-44 GRLALAA
+44 GHLAFGA
-51 GPGTYL
+51 GLGTYI
-57 VIAIALAIGIP
+57 VVAVALAIAIP
-68 ALVAYS
+68 ALIVYA
-74 RIRLRGGPR
+74 RMRMRGGTR
-83 DRMVL
+83 DRAVL
-88 LALRSAA
+88 TLRLAA
-95 LALILFAVA
+95 LAIAIVAVLH
-104 RPVLIVS
+104 PVLVVS

-132 ADLNG
+132 ADLDG
-137 ATRAD
+137 TTRSE
-142 AVRHLLGGPDSSLF
+142 AVRRLLGGPDSSMF
-156 AALAQKFVVRLFR
+156 KALADKFVVRLFR
-169 FSGDGQRVSQL
+169 FSGNGERVAQL
-180 GELTYDGAR
+180 ADLTYDGAR
-189 TQLGPALEA
+189 TQVGPALEA

-218 DNSPGSL
+218 DNSSGSL
-225 TDAIMSLGARHL
+225 TDAVLSLGARHV

-258 EAPRSVLQGA
+258 EAPRSVLEGA
-268 SLVVDVMVAQRGYNG
+268 SLVVDVLIAQRGYNG
-283 QKVQMIVEDGGRIVN
+283 QKVQLIVEDGGRIVS
-298 TQAVTLS
+298 THAVTLS

-318 TTEPG
+318 TTEAG
-323 PRVLTFRIATQPG
+323 ARVLSFRIPPQPG
-336 EMVEQNNTQRAI
+336 EMVAQNNLQKAI
-348 INVSERREKILYIE
+348 VNVSDRREKILYIE
-362 GEPRFEMAFLRRAV
+362 GEPRSEMPFIRRAL

-381 LQIVTLQRL
+381 VQLVTLQRL

-405 LVAGFPKTREELF
+405 LVAGFPKTRDELF

-429 ASFFTGDQLRMLAD
+429 ASFFTGDQLRMMAD

-454 LGGRRAFGEGGY
+454 LGGRRALGEGGY
-466 AGTPVAEV
+466 GGTPVAEV
-474 LPVELAAGPDS
+474 LPVDFAITPDAKGEYFKEL
-485 KTPFFSELRVDVTA
+485 KVDVTT

-520 QTMPAVSTVN
+520 KTMPPVSSVN

-539 TVLLTGTPT
+539 SVLLSGTPT
-548 KDGDRTIALAFQ
+548 KGGDKETVLAFQ
-560 RYGRGKSI
+560 RYGRGKTI
-568 AFPIQDSWIWQMDP
+568 VFPVQDSWMWQMEAT
-582 SISVE
+582 VTLE

-596 QLLRW
+596 QMLRW

-615 TDQASPGDPVE
+615 GDQVAPGDPVE
-626 LNAVISDRTF
+626 LDAEISDRTF
-636 LKVNNAEAVARVT
+636 LKVNNAEATARVT

-666 DGEYTAA
+666 DGEYKAS
-673 FTPSEKGVYRI
+673 FTPTEKGLYRV
-684 DVRTRMGSDSVV
+684 DVRTRIGTDSLV
-696 SDPAYVVSGDLSTEY
+696 SDPSYIASGDLTTEY

-730 RFYTSDRIGD
+730 RFYAGDKVGD
-740 LAKDIVFTEVGNT
+740 LAKDIVFTDVGNT
-753 VVDRKDLWDMPIIFL
+753 VVDRKDLWDMPIVFL
-768 LLIGLITS
+768 LLLGLITS

-781 KLRGL
+781 KMRGL

>member
-1 MQERPTNRYSAGGR
+1 M
-15 ESTQR
+15 
-20 VFVGVGLEALF
+20 EALF

-44 GRLALAA
+44 GRFAFAA
-51 GPGTYL
+51 GPATYI
-57 VIAIALAIGIP
+57 VIAIALAVAVP
-68 ALVAYS
+68 ALIAYA
-74 RIRLRGGPR
+74 RLRMRGGPR
-83 DRMVL
+83 DRAVL
-88 LALRSAA
+88 LALRLAGLAIVVVA
-95 LALILFAVA
+95 LMHPILV
-104 RPVLIVS
+104 VS

-137 ATRAD
+137 TTRAD
-142 AVRHLLGGPDSSLF
+142 AVRHLLGTRDSSLYR
-156 AALAQKFVVRLFR
+156 ALADKFVVRLFR
-169 FSGDGQRVSQL
+169 FSGNGERVAQL
-180 GELTYDGAR
+180 GDLTYDGVR

-218 DNSPGSL
+218 DNSTGSL
-225 TDAIMSLGARHL
+225 TDAVMSLGARHV

-248 FTKDIELSRV
+248 FTKDIEVSRV
-258 EAPRSVLQGA
+258 EAPRNVLKGA
-268 SLVVDVMVAQRGYNG
+268 SLVVDVLVAQRGYTG
-283 QKVQMIVEDGGRIVN
+283 DKVQMIVEDGGRIVS
-298 TQAVTLS
+298 TQSVTLS
-305 GDGEAVPV
+305 GDGEAIPV

-318 TTEPG
+318 TTEAG
-323 PRVLTFRIATQPG
+323 ARVLTFRIPPQPG
-336 EMVEQNNTQRAI
+336 EMVAQNNTQQAI
-348 INVSERREKILYIE
+348 VNVSDRREKILYIE
-362 GEPRFEMAFLRRAV
+362 GEPRSEMRFLRNAV
-376 REDKN
+376 RNDKN

-405 LVAGFPKTREELF
+405 LVAGFPKTRDELF

-429 ASFFTGDQLRMLAD
+429 ASYFTGDQLRMLAD

-454 LGGRRAFGEGGY
+454 LGGRRALGEGGF

-474 LPVELAAGPDS
+474 LPVDLGGGPNDKS
-485 KTPFFSELRVDVTA
+485 GYFSELKVDVTVP
-499 AGAIHAATQ
+499 GSMHAATQ
-508 IAEAESLSAKRW
+508 IADAESTSAKRW
-520 QTMPAVSTVN
+520 KTMPAVTSVN
-530 RIGRAKPGA
+530 RIGRARPGA

-548 KDGDRTIALAFQ
+548 KGGERQTVLAFQ
-560 RYGRGKSI
+560 RYGRGKAI
-568 AFPIQDSWIWQMDP
+568 AFPVQDSWLWQMLND
-582 SISVE
+582 V
-587 DMTFESFWR
+587 DDVTFESYWR

-601 LVNDVPSRV
+601 LVSDVPSRV

-615 TDQASPGDPVE
+615 GDQAAPGDAVE
-626 LNAVISDRTF
+626 LNAEVSDRTF

-666 DGEYTAA
+666 DGQYKAS
-673 FTPSEKGVYRI
+673 FTPTEKGLYRV
-684 DVRTRMGSDSVV
+684 DVRARMGTDSIV
-696 SDPAYVVSGDLSTEY
+696 SDPSYIASGDLSTEY

-730 RFYTSDRIGD
+730 RFYTGENVAQ
-740 LAKDIVFTEVGNT
+740 LAKDIVFTDAGNT
-753 VVDRKDLWDMPIIFL
+753 VVDRKDLWDMPIVFL
-768 LLIGLITS
+768 LILALVTS

>member
-1 MQERPTNRYSAGGR
+1 
-15 ESTQR
+15 
-20 VFVGVGLEALF
+20 LEALF
-31 EFLFKYRPVVFEK
+31 EFLFKYRPVVFDK
-44 GRLALAA
+44 GRLAFAGGPATYVLIVLA
-51 GPGTYL
+51 L
-57 VIAIALAIGIP
+57 VVAVP
-68 ALVAYS
+68 ALVMYS
-74 RIRLRGGPR
+74 RLRMRGGPR
-83 DRMVL
+83 DRAIL
-88 LALRSAA
+88 LALRIAA
-95 LALILFAVA
+95 LAVVVLALLH
-104 RPVLIVS
+104 PVLVVS

-132 ADLNG
+132 ADLTG
-137 ATRAD
+137 TTRAD
-142 AVRHLLGGPDSSLF
+142 AVRHLLGSRDSSLY

-169 FSGDGQRVSQL
+169 FSGNGERVAQL
-180 GELTYDGAR
+180 GDLTYDGTR

-218 DNSPGSL
+218 DNSQGSL
-225 TDAIMSLGARHL
+225 TDAVMSLGARHV

-248 FTKDIELSRV
+248 FTKDIEVSRV

-268 SLVVDVMVAQRGYNG
+268 SLVVDVMVAQRGFTG
-283 QKVQMIVEDGGRIVN
+283 DKVQLIVEDGGRIVS
-298 TQAVTLS
+298 TQAVTLA

-318 TTEPG
+318 TTEAG
-323 PRVLTFRIATQPG
+323 ARVLSFRIPTQPG
-336 EMVEQNNTQRAI
+336 EMVAQNNAQQAI
-348 INVSERREKILYIE
+348 VNVSERREKILYIE
-362 GEPRFEMAFLRRAV
+362 GEPRFEMAFMRRAV
-376 REDKN
+376 HEDKN

-418 AYKGII
+418 AYKGVI

-429 ASFFTGDQLRMLAD
+429 ASYFTGDQLRMLAD
-443 FVSERGGGLLA
+443 FVSERGGGLLT
-454 LGGRRAFGEGGY
+454 LGGRRALGEGGF

-474 LPVELAAGPDS
+474 LPVDLGGGPND
-485 KTPFFSELRVDVTA
+485 KGGYFSELKVDVTVP
-499 AGAIHAATQ
+499 GSIHAATQ
-508 IAEAESLSAKRW
+508 IAEAESTSAKRW
-520 QTMPAVSTVN
+520 KTMPAVSTVN

-539 TVLLTGTPT
+539 TVLLTGQPT
-548 KDGDRTIALAFQ
+548 KGGEREIVLAFQ
-560 RYGRGKSI
+560 RYGRGKAI
-568 AFPIQDSWIWQMDP
+568 VFPIQDSWNWQMDP
-582 SISVE
+582 SIAVD
-587 DMTFESFWR
+587 DMTFESYWR

-610 MVAAA
+610 MVASAG
-615 TDQASPGDPVE
+615 DQAAPGDPVE
-626 LNAVISDRTF
+626 LDAEVSDRVF
-636 LKVNNAEAVARVT
+636 LKVNNAETIARVT

-666 DGEYTAA
+666 DGEYKAS
-673 FTPSEKGVYRI
+673 FTPTEKGLYRV
-684 DVRTRMGSDSVV
+684 DVRTRVGNDSVT
-696 SDPAYVVSGDLSTEY
+696 SDPSYIASGDLATEY

-730 RFYTSDRIGD
+730 RFYTPDRVAD
-740 LAKDIVFTEVGNT
+740 LAKDIVFTDVGNT
-753 VVDRKDLWDMPIIFL
+753 VVDRKDLWDMPIVFL
-768 LLIGLITS
+768 LVLALVTS

>member
-1 MQERPTNRYSAGGR
+1 VA
-15 ESTQR
+15 
-20 VFVGVGLEALF
+20 LEALF

-44 GRLALAA
+44 GRFAFAA
-51 GPGTYL
+51 GPATYI
-57 VIAIALAIGIP
+57 VIAIALAVAVP
-68 ALVAYS
+68 ALIAYA
-74 RIRLRGGPR
+74 RLRMRGGPR
-83 DRMVL
+83 DRAVL
-88 LALRSAA
+88 LALRLAGLAIVVVA
-95 LALILFAVA
+95 LMHPILV
-104 RPVLIVS
+104 VS

-137 ATRAD
+137 TTRAD
-142 AVRHLLGGPDSSLF
+142 AVRHLLGTRDSSLYR
-156 AALAQKFVVRLFR
+156 ALADKFVVRLFR
-169 FSGDGQRVSQL
+169 FSGNGERVAQL
-180 GELTYDGAR
+180 GDLTYDGVR

-218 DNSPGSL
+218 DNSTGSL
-225 TDAIMSLGARHL
+225 TDAVMSLGARHV

-248 FTKDIELSRV
+248 FTKDIEVSRV
-258 EAPRSVLQGA
+258 EAPRNVLKGA
-268 SLVVDVMVAQRGYNG
+268 SLVVDVLVAQRGYTG
-283 QKVQMIVEDGGRIVN
+283 DKVQMIVEDGGRIVS
-298 TQAVTLS
+298 TQSVTLS
-305 GDGEAVPV
+305 GDGEAIPV

-318 TTEPG
+318 TTEAG
-323 PRVLTFRIATQPG
+323 ARVLTFRIPPQPG
-336 EMVEQNNTQRAI
+336 EMVAQNNTQQAI
-348 INVSERREKILYIE
+348 VNVSDRREKILYIE
-362 GEPRFEMAFLRRAV
+362 GEPRSEMRFLRNAV
-376 REDKN
+376 RDDKN

-405 LVAGFPKTREELF
+405 LVAGFPKTRDELF

-429 ASFFTGDQLRMLAD
+429 ASYFTGDQLRMLAD

-454 LGGRRAFGEGGY
+454 LGGRRALGEGGFG
-466 AGTPVAEV
+466 GTPVAEV
-474 LPVELAAGPDS
+474 LPVDLGGGPNDKS
-485 KTPFFSELRVDVTA
+485 GYFSELKVDVSV
-499 AGAIHAATQ
+499 AGSMHAATQ
-508 IAEAESLSAKRW
+508 IADAESTSAKRW
-520 QTMPAVSTVN
+520 KTMPAVTSVN
-530 RIGRAKPGA
+530 RIGRARPGA
-539 TVLLTGTPT
+539 TVLLMGTPT
-548 KDGDRTIALAFQ
+548 KGGERQTVLAFQ
-560 RYGRGKSI
+560 RYGRGKAI
-568 AFPIQDSWIWQMDP
+568 VFPVQDSWLWQMLND
-582 SISVE
+582 V
-587 DMTFESFWR
+587 DDVTFESYWR

-601 LVNDVPSRV
+601 LVSDVPSRV

-615 TDQASPGDPVE
+615 GDQAAPGDAVE
-626 LNAVISDRTF
+626 LNAEVSDRTF

-666 DGEYTAA
+666 DGQYKAS
-673 FTPSEKGVYRI
+673 FTPTEKGLYRV
-684 DVRTRMGSDSVV
+684 DVRARMGTDSIV
-696 SDPAYVVSGDLSTEY
+696 SDPSYIASGDLSTEY

-730 RFYTSDRIGD
+730 RFYTGENVAQ
-740 LAKDIVFTEVGNT
+740 LAKDIVFTDAGNT
-753 VVDRKDLWDMPIIFL
+753 VVDRKDLWDMPIVFL
-768 LLIGLITS
+768 LILALVTS

>member
-1 MQERPTNRYSAGGR
+1 M
-15 ESTQR
+15 
-20 VFVGVGLEALF
+20 EALF

-44 GRLALAA
+44 GRLAFAA
-51 GPGTYL
+51 GSGTL
-57 VIAIALAIGIP
+57 IVIAIAAAIGIP
-68 ALVAYS
+68 ALIVYA
-74 RIRLRGGPR
+74 RLRMRGGPR
-83 DRMVL
+83 DRAVL
-88 LALRSAA
+88 LGLRIAA
-95 LALILFAVA
+95 LALVVLAVMH
-104 RPVLIVS
+104 PVLVVS

-132 ADLNG
+132 SDLNG
-137 ATRAD
+137 TTRAD
-142 AVRHLLGGPDSSLF
+142 AVRHLLGSRDSSLY
-156 AALAQKFVVRLFR
+156 AALAEKFVVRLFR
-169 FSGDGQRVSQL
+169 FSGNGERVAQL
-180 GELTYDGAR
+180 GDLTYDGVR

-218 DNSPGSL
+218 DNSQGSL
-225 TDAIMSLGARHL
+225 TDAVLSLGARHV

-248 FTKDIELSRV
+248 FTKDIEVSRV

-268 SLVVDVMVAQRGYNG
+268 SLVVDVMVAQRGYSG
-283 QKVQMIVEDGGRIVN
+283 DKVQLIVEDGGRIVS
-298 TQAVTLS
+298 TQSVTLS

-318 TTEPG
+318 TNEPG
-323 PRVLTFRIATQPG
+323 ARVLTFRIPAQPG
-336 EMVEQNNTQRAI
+336 EMVAQNNTQQTI
-348 INVSERREKILYIE
+348 VNVSERREKILYIE
-362 GEPRFEMAFLRRAV
+362 GEPRWEMKFMRYAV
-376 REDKN
+376 RDDKN

-405 LVAGFPKTREELF
+405 LVAGFPKTRDELF

-424 LGSIE
+424 LGSME
-429 ASFFTGDQLRMLAD
+429 ASYFTGDQLRMIAD

-454 LGGRRAFGEGGY
+454 LGGRRALGEGGF
-466 AGTPVAEV
+466 AGTPVGEV
-474 LPVELAAGPDS
+474 LPVDFVGRPDEKS
-485 KTPFFSELRVDVTA
+485 PYFSELKVDVTVP
-499 AGAIHAATQ
+499 GSIHAATQ
-508 IAEAESLSAKRW
+508 IAEAESTSAKRW
-520 QTMPAVSTVN
+520 KTMPPVSSVN

-548 KDGDRTIALAFQ
+548 KGGEREIVLAYQ
-560 RYGRGKSI
+560 RYGRGKAI
-568 AFPIQDSWIWQMDP
+568 VFPIQDSWLWQMDA
-582 SISVE
+582 SVSLE
-587 DMTFESFWR
+587 DMTFESYWR

-615 TDQASPGDPVE
+615 GDEASPGDPVE
-626 LNAVISDRTF
+626 LEAEISDRTF

-666 DGEYTAA
+666 DGEYKAS
-673 FTPSEKGVYRI
+673 FTPTEKGLYRV
-684 DVRTRMGSDSVV
+684 DVRSRVGTDSII
-696 SDPAYVVSGDLSTEY
+696 SDPSYVASGEPMTEY

-730 RFYTSDRIGD
+730 RFYTGD
-740 LAKDIVFTEVGNT
+740 KVSELAKDIVFTDVGNT
-753 VVDRKDLWDMPIIFL
+753 VVDRKDLWDMPIVFL
-768 LLIGLITS
+768 LLVALVTS

>member
-1 MQERPTNRYSAGGR
+1 M
-15 ESTQR
+15 
-20 VFVGVGLEALF
+20 EALF

-44 GRLALAA
+44 GRFAFAA
-51 GPGTYL
+51 GPATYI
-57 VIAIALAIGIP
+57 VIAIALAVAVP
-68 ALVAYS
+68 ALIAYA
-74 RIRLRGGPR
+74 RLRMRGGPR
-83 DRMVL
+83 DRAVL
-88 LALRSAA
+88 LALRLAGLAIVVVA
-95 LALILFAVA
+95 LMHPILV
-104 RPVLIVS
+104 VS

-137 ATRAD
+137 TTRAD
-142 AVRHLLGGPDSSLF
+142 AVRHLLGARDSSLYR
-156 AALAQKFVVRLFR
+156 ALADKFVVRLFR
-169 FSGDGQRVSQL
+169 FSGNGERVAQL
-180 GELTYDGAR
+180 GDLSYDGVR

-218 DNSPGSL
+218 DNSTGSL
-225 TDAIMSLGARHL
+225 TDAVMSLGARHV

-248 FTKDIELSRV
+248 FTKDIEVSRV
-258 EAPRSVLQGA
+258 EAPRNVLKGA
-268 SLVVDVMVAQRGYNG
+268 SLVVDVMVAQRGYTG
-283 QKVQMIVEDGGRIVN
+283 DKVQMIVEDGGRIVS
-298 TQAVTLS
+298 TQSVTLS
-305 GDGEAVPV
+305 GDGEAIPV

-318 TTEPG
+318 TTEAG
-323 PRVLTFRIATQPG
+323 ARVLTFRIPPQPG
-336 EMVEQNNTQRAI
+336 EMVAQNNTQQAI
-348 INVSERREKILYIE
+348 VNVSDRREKILYIE
-362 GEPRFEMAFLRRAV
+362 GEPRSEMRFLRNAV
-376 REDKN
+376 RDDKN

-405 LVAGFPKTREELF
+405 LVAGFPKTRDELF

-429 ASFFTGDQLRMLAD
+429 ASYFTGDQLRMLAD

-454 LGGRRAFGEGGY
+454 LGGRRALGEGGF

-474 LPVELAAGPDS
+474 LPVDLGGGPNDKS
-485 KTPFFSELRVDVTA
+485 AYFSELKVDVTVP
-499 AGAIHAATQ
+499 GSMHAATQ
-508 IAEAESLSAKRW
+508 IADAESTSAKRW
-520 QTMPAVSTVN
+520 KTMPAVTSVN
-530 RIGRAKPGA
+530 RIGRARPGA

-548 KDGDRTIALAFQ
+548 KGGERQTVLAFQ
-560 RYGRGKSI
+560 RYGRGKAI
-568 AFPIQDSWIWQMDP
+568 VFPVQDSWLWQMLND
-582 SISVE
+582 V
-587 DMTFESFWR
+587 DDVTFESYWR

-601 LVNDVPSRV
+601 LVSDVPSRV

-615 TDQASPGDPVE
+615 GDQAAPGDAVE
-626 LNAVISDRTF
+626 LNAEVSDRTF

-666 DGEYTAA
+666 DGQYKAS
-673 FTPSEKGVYRI
+673 FTPTEKGLYRV
-684 DVRTRMGSDSVV
+684 DVRARMGTDSIV
-696 SDPAYVVSGDLSTEY
+696 SDPSYIASGDLATEY

-730 RFYTSDRIGD
+730 RFYTGENVAQ
-740 LAKDIVFTEVGNT
+740 LAKDIVFTDAGNT
-753 VVDRKDLWDMPIIFL
+753 VVDRKDLWDMPIVFL
-768 LLIGLITS
+768 LILALVTS

>member
-1 MQERPTNRYSAGGR
+1 VA
-15 ESTQR
+15 
-20 VFVGVGLEALF
+20 LEALF

-44 GRLALAA
+44 GRLAFAA
-51 GPGTYL
+51 GPATYV
-57 VIAIALAIGIP
+57 VIAIALIVAIP
-68 ALVAYS
+68 AIIVYARL
-74 RIRLRGGPR
+74 RIRGGPR
-83 DRMVL
+83 DRSVL
-88 LALRSAA
+88 LALRLAA
-95 LALILFAVA
+95 LAIVVLALLH
-104 RPVLIVS
+104 PVLVVS

-137 ATRAD
+137 STRAD
-142 AVRHLLGGPDSSLF
+142 AARRLLGGRDSSLY

-169 FSGDGQRVSQL
+169 FSGNGERVAQL
-180 GELTYDGAR
+180 ADLSYDGAR

-218 DNSPGSL
+218 DNSRGSL
-225 TDAIMSLGARHL
+225 TDAVMSLGARHV

-248 FTKDIELSRV
+248 FTKDIEVSRV
-258 EAPRSVLQGA
+258 EAPRSVLEGA
-268 SLVVDVMVAQRGYNG
+268 SLVVDVMVAQRGFTGN
-283 QKVQMIVEDGGRIVN
+283 KVQLIVEDGGRIVS
-298 TQAVTLS
+298 TQSVTLT
-305 GDGEAVPV
+305 GDGEAVPI

-318 TTEPG
+318 TAEAG
-323 PRVLTFRIATQPG
+323 ARVLTFRIPAQPG
-336 EMVEQNNTQRAI
+336 EMVAQNNAQQAI
-348 INVSERREKILYIE
+348 VNVSAAREKILYIE
-362 GEPRFEMAFLRRAV
+362 GEPRSEMAFMRRAV
-376 REDKN
+376 HDDKN

-405 LVAGFPKTREELF
+405 LVAGFPKTRDELF
-418 AYKGII
+418 GYKGII
-424 LGSIE
+424 LGSME

-454 LGGRRAFGEGGY
+454 LGGRRALGEGGF

-474 LPVELAAGPDS
+474 LPVDLGGGPNDKGQYFNEL
-485 KTPFFSELRVDVTA
+485 KVDVTVP
-499 AGAIHAATQ
+499 GSIHAATQ
-508 IAEAESLSAKRW
+508 IAEAESTSAKRW
-520 QTMPAVSTVN
+520 GTMPHVTSVN

-539 TVLLTGTPT
+539 TVLLTGAPT
-548 KDGDRTIALAFQ
+548 KGGDREIVLAYQ
-560 RYGRGKSI
+560 RYGRGKAI
-568 AFPIQDSWIWQMDP
+568 VFPVQDSWRWQMDP
-582 SISVE
+582 SMAIE
-587 DMTFESFWR
+587 DMTFESYWR

-601 LVNDVPSRV
+601 LVTDVPSRV

-615 TDQASPGDPVE
+615 GDQSAPGDPVE
-626 LNAVISDRTF
+626 LNAEISDRTF

-666 DGEYTAA
+666 DGEYKAS
-673 FTPSEKGVYRI
+673 FTPTEKGLYRV
-684 DVRTRMGSDSVV
+684 DVRTRMGTDSIV
-696 SDPAYVVSGDLSTEY
+696 SEPSYISSGDLSTEY

-730 RFYTSDRIGD
+730 RFYSADKVAD
-740 LAKDIVFTEVGNT
+740 LAKDIVFTDVGNT
-753 VVDRKDLWDMPIIFL
+753 VVDRKDLWDMPIVFL
-768 LLIGLITS
+768 LVLALVTS

>member
-1 MQERPTNRYSAGGR
+1 VA
-15 ESTQR
+15 
-20 VFVGVGLEALF
+20 LEALF

-44 GRLALAA
+44 GRFAFAA
-51 GPGTYL
+51 GPATYI
-57 VIAIALAIGIP
+57 VIAIALAVAVP
-68 ALVAYS
+68 ALIAYA
-74 RIRLRGGPR
+74 RLRMRGGPR
-83 DRMVL
+83 DRAVL
-88 LALRSAA
+88 LALRLAGLAIVVVA
-95 LALILFAVA
+95 LMHPIFV
-104 RPVLIVS
+104 VS

-132 ADLNG
+132 ADLSG
-137 ATRAD
+137 TTRAD
-142 AVRHLLGGPDSSLF
+142 AVRHLLGTRDSSLYR
-156 AALAQKFVVRLFR
+156 ALADKFVVRLFR
-169 FSGDGQRVSQL
+169 FSGNGERVAQL
-180 GELTYDGAR
+180 GDLTYDGVR

-218 DNSPGSL
+218 DNSTGSL
-225 TDAIMSLGARHL
+225 TDAVMSLGARHV

-248 FTKDIELSRV
+248 FTKDIEVSRV
-258 EAPRSVLQGA
+258 EAPRNVLKGA
-268 SLVVDVMVAQRGYNG
+268 SLVVDVLVAQRGYTG
-283 QKVQMIVEDGGRIVN
+283 DKVQMIVEDGGRIVS
-298 TQAVTLS
+298 TQSVTLS
-305 GDGEAVPV
+305 GDGEAIPV

-318 TTEPG
+318 TTEAG
-323 PRVLTFRIATQPG
+323 ARVLTFRIPPQPG
-336 EMVEQNNTQRAI
+336 EMVAQNNTQQAI
-348 INVSERREKILYIE
+348 VNVSDRREKILYIE
-362 GEPRFEMAFLRRAV
+362 GEPRSEMRFLRNAV
-376 REDKN
+376 RDDKN

-405 LVAGFPKTREELF
+405 LVAGFPKTRDELF

-429 ASFFTGDQLRMLAD
+429 ASYFTGDQLRMLAD

-454 LGGRRAFGEGGY
+454 LGGRRALGEGGF

-474 LPVELAAGPDS
+474 LPVDLGGGPNDKS
-485 KTPFFSELRVDVTA
+485 GYFSELKVDVTVP
-499 AGAIHAATQ
+499 GSMHAATQ
-508 IAEAESLSAKRW
+508 IADAESTSAKRW
-520 QTMPAVSTVN
+520 KTMPAVTSVN
-530 RIGRAKPGA
+530 RIGRARPGA

-548 KDGDRTIALAFQ
+548 KGGERQTVLAFQ
-560 RYGRGKSI
+560 RYGRGKAI
-568 AFPIQDSWIWQMDP
+568 AFPVQDSWLWQMLND
-582 SISVE
+582 V
-587 DMTFESFWR
+587 DDVTFESYWR

-601 LVNDVPSRV
+601 LVSDVPSRV

-615 TDQASPGDPVE
+615 GDQAAPGDAVE
-626 LNAVISDRTF
+626 LNAEVSDRTF

-666 DGEYTAA
+666 DGQYKAS
-673 FTPSEKGVYRI
+673 FTPTEKGLYRV
-684 DVRTRMGSDSVV
+684 DVRARMGTDSIV
-696 SDPAYVVSGDLSTEY
+696 SDPSYIASGDLSAEY

-730 RFYTSDRIGD
+730 RFYTGENVAQ
-740 LAKDIVFTEVGNT
+740 LAKDIVFTDAGNT
-753 VVDRKDLWDMPIIFL
+753 VVDRKDLWDMPIVFL
-768 LLIGLITS
+768 LILALVTS

>member
-1 MQERPTNRYSAGGR
+1 VA
-15 ESTQR
+15 
-20 VFVGVGLEALF
+20 LEALF

-44 GRLALAA
+44 GRLAFAA
-51 GPGTYL
+51 GPATYL
-57 VIAIALAIGIP
+57 VMAVALAIALP
-68 ALVAYS
+68 ALFAYA

-83 DRMVL
+83 DRTVL
-88 LALRSAA
+88 LALRLAA
-95 LALILFAVA
+95 LAIVVLALMH
-104 RPVLIVS
+104 PVLVVS

-137 ATRAD
+137 TTRAD
-142 AVRHLLGGPDSSLF
+142 AVRHLLGSRDSSLY
-156 AALAQKFVVRLFR
+156 AALAQRFVVRLFR
-169 FSGDGQRVSQL
+169 FSGNGERVAQL
-180 GELTYDGAR
+180 GDLSYDGVR

-218 DNSPGSL
+218 DNSSGSL
-225 TDAIMSLGARHL
+225 TDAVMSLGARHV

-248 FTKDIELSRV
+248 FTKDIEVSRV
-258 EAPRSVLQGA
+258 EAPRSVLKGA
-268 SLVVDVMVAQRGYNG
+268 SLVVDVMVAQRGYTG
-283 QKVQMIVEDGGRIVN
+283 DKVQLIVEDGGRIVS
-298 TQAVTLS
+298 TQSVTLS

-318 TTEPG
+318 TTEAG
-323 PRVLTFRIATQPG
+323 ARVLTFRIPAQPG
-336 EMVEQNNTQRAI
+336 EMVAQNNTQQAI
-348 INVSERREKILYIE
+348 VNVSDRREKILYIE
-362 GEPRFEMAFLRRAV
+362 GEPRFEMKFLRYAV
-376 REDKN
+376 RDDKN

-405 LVAGFPKTREELF
+405 LVAGFPKTRDELF
-418 AYKGII
+418 AYKGVI
-424 LGSIE
+424 LGSME
-429 ASFFTGDQLRMLAD
+429 ASYFTGDQLRMLAD

-454 LGGRRAFGEGGY
+454 LGGRRALGEGGF

-474 LPVELAAGPDS
+474 LPVDLGGGPNDKAGYFNEL
-485 KTPFFSELRVDVTA
+485 KVDVTVP
-499 AGAIHAATQ
+499 GSIHAATQ
-508 IAEAESLSAKRW
+508 IAEAESTSAKRW
-520 QTMPAVSTVN
+520 KTMPPVSSVN
-530 RIGRAKPGA
+530 RIGRARPGA
-539 TVLLTGTPT
+539 TVLLTGAPT
-548 KDGDRTIALAFQ
+548 KGGGDREIVLAYQ
-560 RYGRGKSI
+560 RYGRGKAI
-568 AFPIQDSWIWQMDP
+568 VFPIQDSWVWQMDP
-582 SISVE
+582 SIAVE
-587 DMTFESFWR
+587 DMTFESYWR

-601 LVNDVPSRV
+601 LVSDVPSRV
-610 MVAAA
+610 MVTAAG
-615 TDQASPGDPVE
+615 DQAAPGDPVE
-626 LNAVISDRTF
+626 LNAEISDRTF

-666 DGEYTAA
+666 DGEYKAS
-673 FTPSEKGVYRI
+673 FTPTEKGLYRV
-684 DVRTRMGSDSVV
+684 DVRTRMGSDSIA
-696 SDPAYVVSGDLSTEY
+696 SDPSYIAAGDLSTEY

-730 RFYTSDRIGD
+730 RFYTTDKVSE
-740 LAKDIVFTEVGNT
+740 LAKDIVFTDVGNT
-753 VVDRKDLWDMPIIFL
+753 VVDRKDLWDMPIGFL
-768 LLIGLITS
+768 LLIALVTS

>member
-1 MQERPTNRYSAGGR
+1 M
-15 ESTQR
+15 
-20 VFVGVGLEALF
+20 EALF

-44 GRLALAA
+44 GRLAFAA
-51 GPGTYL
+51 GPATYA
-57 VIAIALAIGIP
+57 VIAVVLAIALP
-68 ALVAYS
+68 ALFVYA
-74 RIRLRGGPR
+74 RIRMRGGPR
-83 DRMVL
+83 DRAVL
-88 LALRSAA
+88 LALRIAGLA
-95 LALILFAVA
+95 VLILALLH
-104 RPVLIVS
+104 PVLVVS

-142 AVRHLLGGPDSSLF
+142 AVRHLLGSRDSSLY

-169 FSGDGQRVSQL
+169 FSGNGERVAQL
-180 GELTYDGAR
+180 GDLTYDGVR

-218 DNSPGSL
+218 DNSTGSL
-225 TDAIMSLGARHL
+225 TDAVMSLGARHV

-248 FTKDIELSRV
+248 FTKDIEVSRV
-258 EAPRSVLQGA
+258 EAPRSVLEGA
-268 SLVVDVMVAQRGYNG
+268 SLVVDVMVAQRGFTGN
-283 QKVQMIVEDGGRIVN
+283 KVQLIVEDGGRIVS
-298 TQAVTLS
+298 TQSVMLS

-318 TTEPG
+318 TTEAG
-323 PRVLTFRIATQPG
+323 ARVLTFRIPPQPG
-336 EMVEQNNTQRAI
+336 EMVAQNNTQQAI
-348 INVSERREKILYIE
+348 VNVSDRREKILYIE
-362 GEPRFEMAFLRRAV
+362 GEPRWEMKFLRYAV
-376 REDKN
+376 RDDKN
-381 LQIVTLQRL
+381 LQIMTLLRL
-390 AKDQFRRFSVDDSLD
+390 AKDQYRRFSVDDSLD
-405 LVAGFPKTREELF
+405 LVAGFPKTRDELF

-424 LGSIE
+424 LGSME
-429 ASFFTGDQLRMLAD
+429 ASYFTGDQLRMLAD

-454 LGGRRAFGEGGY
+454 LGGRRALGEGGF
-466 AGTPVAEV
+466 AGTPVADV
-474 LPVELAAGPDS
+474 LPVELGRGPND
-485 KTPFFSELRVDVTA
+485 KAQYFNELKVEVTVP
-499 AGAIHAATQ
+499 GSIHAATQ
-508 IAEAESLSAKRW
+508 IAEAESTSVQRW
-520 QTMPAVSTVN
+520 KTMPALTSVN

-539 TVLLTGTPT
+539 TVLLTGAPT
-548 KDGDRTIALAFQ
+548 KGGDREIVLAYQ
-560 RYGRGKSI
+560 RYGRGKAI
-568 AFPIQDSWIWQMDP
+568 VFPVQDSWVWQMDA
-582 SISVE
+582 SIDVE
-587 DMTFESFWR
+587 DVSFESYWR

-610 MVAAA
+610 MVAA
-615 TDQASPGDPVE
+615 TGDQAAPGDPVE
-626 LNAVISDRTF
+626 LNAEISDRTF
-636 LKVNNAEAVARVT
+636 LKVNNAQAVARVT

-666 DGEYTAA
+666 DGEYKAS
-673 FTPSEKGVYRI
+673 FTPTEKGLYRV
-684 DVRTRMGSDSVV
+684 DVRTRMGTDSVV
-696 SDPAYVVSGDLSTEY
+696 SDPSYIASGDLATEY

-730 RFYTSDRIGD
+730 RFYTGEKVAD
-740 LAKDIVFTEVGNT
+740 LAKDIVFTDVGNT
-753 VVDRKDLWDMPIIFL
+753 VVDRKDLWDMPIVFL
-768 LLIGLITS
+768 VVMALVTS

>member
-1 MQERPTNRYSAGGR
+1 VA
-15 ESTQR
+15 
-20 VFVGVGLEALF
+20 LEALF

-44 GRLALAA
+44 GRFAFAA
-51 GPGTYL
+51 GPATYL
-57 VIAIALAIGIP
+57 VIAIALAVALP
-68 ALVAYS
+68 ALIAYA
-74 RIRLRGGPR
+74 RLRMRGGPR
-83 DRMVL
+83 DRTVL
-88 LALRSAA
+88 LVLRLAA
-95 LALILFAVA
+95 LAIVVVALLHPILV
-104 RPVLIVS
+104 VS

-137 ATRAD
+137 MARAD
-142 AVRHLLGGPDSSLF
+142 AVRHLLGTRDSSLYR
-156 AALAQKFVVRLFR
+156 ALADKFVVRLFR
-169 FSGDGQRVSQL
+169 FSGNGERVAQL
-180 GELTYDGAR
+180 GDLSYDGVR

-218 DNSPGSL
+218 DNSTGSL
-225 TDAIMSLGARHL
+225 TDAVMSLGARHV

-248 FTKDIELSRV
+248 FTKDIEVSRV
-258 EAPRSVLQGA
+258 EAPRSVLKGA
-268 SLVVDVMVAQRGYNG
+268 SLVVDVMVAQRGYAG
-283 QKVQMIVEDGGRIVN
+283 DKVQLIVEDGGQIVN
-298 TQAVTLS
+298 TQSVTLS
-305 GDGEAVPV
+305 GDGEAIPV

-318 TTEPG
+318 TKEAG
-323 PRVLTFRIATQPG
+323 ARVLTFRIPPQPG
-336 EMVEQNNTQRAI
+336 EMVAQNNTQQAI
-348 INVSERREKILYIE
+348 VNVSDRREKILYIE
-362 GEPRFEMAFLRRAV
+362 GEPRSEMAFVRRAV
-376 REDKN
+376 SEDRN

-405 LVAGFPKTREELF
+405 LVAGFPKTRDELF
-418 AYKGII
+418 SYKGII

-429 ASFFTGDQLRMLAD
+429 ASYFTGDQLRMLAD

-454 LGGRRAFGEGGY
+454 LGGRRALGEGGF

-474 LPVELAAGPDS
+474 LPVDLGGGPNDKS
-485 KTPFFSELRVDVTA
+485 GYFSELKVDVTVP
-499 AGAIHAATQ
+499 GSMHAATQ
-508 IAEAESLSAKRW
+508 IAEAESTSAKRW
-520 QTMPAVSTVN
+520 KTMPAVNSVN

-539 TVLLTGTPT
+539 TVLLTGEPT
-548 KDGDRTIALAFQ
+548 KGGERQIVLAYQ
-560 RYGRGKSI
+560 RYGRGKAI
-568 AFPIQDSWIWQMDP
+568 VFPVQDSWLWQMLND
-582 SISVE
+582 V
-587 DMTFESFWR
+587 DDVTFESYWR

-601 LVNDVPSRV
+601 LVSDVPSRV

-615 TDQASPGDPVE
+615 GDQAAPGDPVE
-626 LNAVISDRTF
+626 LNAEISDRTY

-666 DGEYTAA
+666 DGQYKAS
-673 FTPSEKGVYRI
+673 FTPSEKGLYRV
-684 DVRTRMGSDSVV
+684 DVRARMGTDTIV
-696 SDPAYVVSGDLSTEY
+696 SDPSYVASGDLSTEY

-730 RFYTSDRIGD
+730 RFYMGD
-740 LAKDIVFTEVGNT
+740 NISQLAKDIIFTDAGNT
-753 VVDRKDLWDMPIIFL
+753 VVDRKDLWDMPIVFL
-768 LLIGLITS
+768 LILALVTS

-781 KLRGL
+781 KVRGL

>member
-1 MQERPTNRYSAGGR
+1 M
-15 ESTQR
+15 
-20 VFVGVGLEALF
+20 EALF

-44 GRLALAA
+44 GRLAFAA
-51 GPGTYL
+51 GLGTYV
-57 VIAIALAIGIP
+57 VIAIALAIGLP
-68 ALVAYS
+68 ALFVYA
-74 RIRLRGGPR
+74 RMRMRGGTR
-83 DRMVL
+83 DRAVL
-88 LALRSAA
+88 LALRLTGLAIVV
-95 LALILFAVA
+95 LALMH
-104 RPVLIVS
+104 PVLVVS

-137 ATRAD
+137 TARAD
-142 AVRHLLGGPDSSLF
+142 AVRHLLGGRDSSLY

-169 FSGDGQRVSQL
+169 FSGNGERVAQV
-180 GELTYDGAR
+180 GDLTYDGMR

-218 DNSPGSL
+218 DNSRGSL
-225 TDAIMSLGARHL
+225 TDAVMSLGARHV
-237 PVFTVGVGRER
+237 PVYTVGVGRER
-248 FTKDIELSRV
+248 FTKDIEVSRV
-258 EAPRSVLQGA
+258 EAPRSVLEGA
-268 SLVVDVMVAQRGYNG
+268 SLVVDVMVAQRGFTGN
-283 QKVQMIVEDGGRIVN
+283 KVQLIVEDGGRIVS
-298 TQAVTLS
+298 TQSVTLS

-318 TTEPG
+318 TADAG
-323 PRVLTFRIATQPG
+323 ARVLTFRIPAQPG
-336 EMVEQNNTQRAI
+336 EMVAQNNAQQAI
-348 INVSERREKILYIE
+348 VNVSDRREKILYIE
-362 GEPRFEMAFLRRAV
+362 GEPRFEMKFLRMAV
-376 REDKN
+376 RDDKN

-405 LVAGFPKTREELF
+405 LVSGFPKTRDELF

-424 LGSIE
+424 LGSME
-429 ASFFTGDQLRMLAD
+429 ASYFTGDQLRMLAD

-454 LGGRRAFGEGGY
+454 LGGRRALGEGGF

-474 LPVELAAGPDS
+474 LPVDLGGGPNDKS
-485 KTPFFSELRVDVTA
+485 TFFSMLKVDVTVP
-499 AGAIHAATQ
+499 GSMHAATQ
-508 IAEAESLSAKRW
+508 IAEAESTSAKRW
-520 QTMPAVSTVN
+520 KTMPEVSSVN

-539 TVLLTGTPT
+539 TVLLTGEPT
-548 KDGDRTIALAFQ
+548 KGGEREIVLAFQ
-560 RYGRGKSI
+560 RYGRGKAI
-568 AFPIQDSWIWQMDP
+568 VFPIQDSWSWQMVQSD
-582 SISVE
+582 VK
-587 DMTFESFWR
+587 DMTFESYWR

-601 LVNDVPSRV
+601 LVSDVPSRV
-610 MVAAA
+610 MITAAG
-615 TDQASPGDPVE
+615 DQAAPGDPVE
-626 LNAVISDRTF
+626 LNTEISDRTF

-649 SPSGN
+649 SPSGS

-666 DGEYTAA
+666 DGEYKAA
-673 FTPSEKGVYRI
+673 FTPTEKGVYRI
-684 DVRTRMGSDSVV
+684 DVRTRLGTDSIV
-696 SDPAYVVSGDLSTEY
+696 SDPTYVSSGELATEY

-730 RFYTSDRIGD
+730 RFYTADKVAD
-740 LAKDIVFTEVGNT
+740 LAKDIVFTDVGNT
-753 VVDRKDLWDMPIIFL
+753 VVDRKDLWDMPIVFL
-768 LLIGLITS
+768 LVLALVTS

>member
-1 MQERPTNRYSAGGR
+1 
-15 ESTQR
+15 
-20 VFVGVGLEALF
+20 LEALF

-44 GRLALAA
+44 GRFAFAA
-51 GPGTYL
+51 GPATYI
-57 VIAIALAIGIP
+57 VIAIALAVAVP
-68 ALVAYS
+68 ALIAYA
-74 RIRLRGGPR
+74 RLRMRGGPR
-83 DRMVL
+83 DRAVL
-88 LALRSAA
+88 LALRLAGLAIVVVA
-95 LALILFAVA
+95 LMHPILV
-104 RPVLIVS
+104 VS

-137 ATRAD
+137 TTRAD
-142 AVRHLLGGPDSSLF
+142 AVRHLLGTRDSSLYR
-156 AALAQKFVVRLFR
+156 ALADKFVVRLFR
-169 FSGDGQRVSQL
+169 FSGNGERVAQL
-180 GELTYDGAR
+180 GDLTYDGVR

-218 DNSPGSL
+218 DNSTGSL
-225 TDAIMSLGARHL
+225 TDAVMSLGARHV

-248 FTKDIELSRV
+248 FTKDIEVSRV
-258 EAPRSVLQGA
+258 EAPRNVLKGA
-268 SLVVDVMVAQRGYNG
+268 SLVVDVLVAQRGYTG
-283 QKVQMIVEDGGRIVN
+283 DKVQMIVEDGGRIVS
-298 TQAVTLS
+298 TQSVTLS
-305 GDGEAVPV
+305 GDGEAIPV

-318 TTEPG
+318 TTEAG
-323 PRVLTFRIATQPG
+323 ARVLTFRIPPQPG
-336 EMVEQNNTQRAI
+336 EMVAQNNTQQAI
-348 INVSERREKILYIE
+348 VNVSDRREKILYIE
-362 GEPRFEMAFLRRAV
+362 GEPRSEMRFLRKAV
-376 REDKN
+376 RDDKN

-405 LVAGFPKTREELF
+405 LVAGFPKTRDELF

-424 LGSIE
+424 LGSME
-429 ASFFTGDQLRMLAD
+429 ASYFTGDQLRMLAD

-454 LGGRRAFGEGGY
+454 LGGRRALGEGGF

-474 LPVELAAGPDS
+474 LPVDLGGGPNDKS
-485 KTPFFSELRVDVTA
+485 GYFSELKVDVTVP
-499 AGAIHAATQ
+499 GSMHAATQ
-508 IAEAESLSAKRW
+508 IADAESTSAKRW
-520 QTMPAVSTVN
+520 KTMPAVTSVN
-530 RIGRAKPGA
+530 RIGRARPGA

-548 KDGDRTIALAFQ
+548 KGGERQTVLAFQ
-560 RYGRGKSI
+560 RYGRGKAI
-568 AFPIQDSWIWQMDP
+568 AFPVQDSWLWQMLND
-582 SISVE
+582 V
-587 DMTFESFWR
+587 DDVTFESYWR

-601 LVNDVPSRV
+601 LVSDVPSRV

-615 TDQASPGDPVE
+615 GDQAAPGDAVE
-626 LNAVISDRTF
+626 LNAEVSDRTF

-666 DGEYTAA
+666 DGQYKAS
-673 FTPSEKGVYRI
+673 FTPTEKGLYRV
-684 DVRTRMGSDSVV
+684 DVRARMGTDSIV
-696 SDPAYVVSGDLSTEY
+696 SDPSYIASGDLSTEY

-730 RFYTSDRIGD
+730 RFYTGENVAQ
-740 LAKDIVFTEVGNT
+740 LAKDIVFTDAGNT
-753 VVDRKDLWDMPIIFL
+753 VVDRKDLWDMPIVFL
-768 LLIGLITS
+768 LILALVTS